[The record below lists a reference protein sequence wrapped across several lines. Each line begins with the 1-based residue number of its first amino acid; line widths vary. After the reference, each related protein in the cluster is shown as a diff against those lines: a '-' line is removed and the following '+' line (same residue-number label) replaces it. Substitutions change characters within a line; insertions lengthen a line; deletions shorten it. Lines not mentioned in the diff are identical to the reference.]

1 MTPLSFAQ
9 NCIADLAR
17 TYPLLPAPPSH
28 AQMGD
33 LVVDC
38 AGLYA
43 TVLNRTQYEIGGPRC
58 GFITLADITVVA
70 ARDCANVSKDD
81 GTTDWA
87 AQDAVSA
94 QMDLDGDM
102 LWEWAEKQQAD
113 AFAPVTPPSITWMI
127 TGGVALTTLMV
138 QLPVP

>member
-1 MTPLSFAQ
+1 MTPLSFTQ
-9 NCIADLAR
+9 SLISDLAR
-17 TYPLLPAPPSH
+17 SYPLLPAPPAH

-43 TVLNRTQYEIGGPRC
+43 TVLARTQYEVGGPHC
-58 GFITLADITVVA
+58 GYVTLADITVVA
-70 ARDCANVSKDD
+70 ARDCANVSNDD
-81 GTTDWA
+81 GTTNWPI
-87 AQDAVSA
+87 QDVVSA
-94 QMDLDGDM
+94 QMDMDSEM

-113 AFAPVTPPSITWMI
+113 AFTPVTPPSITYMI
-127 TGGVALTTLMV
+127 TGGVALTTLAV

>member
-1 MTPLSFAQ
+1 MTPLAFTQSL
-9 NCIADLAR
+9 IADLAR
-17 TYPLLPAPPSH
+17 SYPLLPAPPTH

-43 TVLNRTQYEIGGPRC
+43 TVLSRTQYEVGGPHC
-58 GFITLADITVVA
+58 GFATLADITVVA
-70 ARDCANVSKDD
+70 ARDCANVSHDD
-81 GTTDWA
+81 GTTNWPI
-87 AQDAVSA
+87 QDVVSV
-94 QMDLDGDM
+94 QMDMDSEM

-113 AFAPVTPPSITWMI
+113 AFTPVTPPSITYMI
-127 TGGVALTTLMV
+127 TGGVALTTLAV